1 MQNLELR
8 NLHNELVMNSF
19 KLLMFLFIAIVS
31 SCKPQTKNYDFSKVN
46 KILIEAIEDGAFPGT
61 VVLVS
66 KEAKIIYEN
75 AFGYLTYDDTSAVVS
90 TKTIYDIA
98 SLTKVIVTTT
108 AVMICYDRKLFN
120 LDDSVAKFLSGF
132 GTNSKEI
139 ITIKNLLLHNSGLP
153 AYRRFYDRYN
163 SAEEVVGKIYS
174 TEIAYKTGTK
184 TVYSD
189 LGMMILGK
197 VIEKVTE
204 RKLDQFCEEE
214 IFRPLQMNC
223 TFYNPPDSLKY
234 RIAPTEYDNYW
245 RNRLVWGTVH
255 DENSALL
262 DGVAGH
268 AGLFSKAEDLSHL
281 IQMLIN
287 GGTYNGIQLINAE
300 TIQLFTKRFSHQST
314 RALGWDTKSSTRSSA
329 GELFDITSFGH
340 TGFTGT
346 SIWVDP
352 TRELFVIFLTN
363 RVHPTRNNKKLYKVR
378 PALHNAI
385 MKTIE

>member
-1 MQNLELR
+1 MKSINLSVIL
-8 NLHNELVMNSF
+8 LLV
-19 KLLMFLFIAIVS
+19 IIS
-31 SCKPQTKNYDFSKVN
+31 SCKPQTKNYDFNEVN

-75 AFGYLTYDDTSAVVS
+75 AFGHLTYDDTSAVVS

-98 SLTKVIVTTT
+98 SLTKVIATTT
-108 AVMICYDRKLFN
+108 AAMICYDRKLFN
-120 LDDSVAKFLSGF
+120 LDDSVAKYLPGF
-132 GTNSKEI
+132 AKNRKENV
-139 ITIKNLLLHNSGLP
+139 TIKNLLLHNSGLP

-163 SAEEVVGKIYS
+163 SAEEVVVEIYS
-174 TEIAYKTGTK
+174 TELAYKTGTK

-197 VIEKVTE
+197 LIEKVTGK
-204 RKLDQFCEEE
+204 KLNQFCEEE

-223 TFYNPPDSLKY
+223 TFFNPLDSLKN

-268 AGLFSKAEDLSHL
+268 AGLFSTAEDISHL
-281 IQMLIN
+281 MQMIIN

-314 RALGWDTKSSTRSSA
+314 RALGWDTKSATRSSA

-363 RVHPTRNNKKLYKVR
+363 RIHPTRDNKKLYKIR